1 MNSSTTTA
9 TPPVMKL
16 GGTPLKPPKLT
27 GSLPGDD
34 QGLLMMEFLAD
45 FESRGRLCAISP
57 AGNADLGAIHGNQR
71 PAGALSQVR
80 RDPGFQQLDQFGA
93 MKAYLSGISRHMTRA

>member
-16 GGTPLKPPKLT
+16 GGTPRKPPKLT
-27 GSLPGDD
+27 GCLPGDD

-45 FESRGRLCAISP
+45 FESRGRLCAIGS
-57 AGNADLGAIHGNQR
+57 AGNADLGAIHGNR
-71 PAGALSQVR
+71 KAGAVAGLA
-80 RDPGFQQLDQFGA
+80 GA
-93 MKAYLSGISRHMTRA
+93 PRSRQAPRANFSLFAGIFPE